1 MSDHNFYSLLGI
13 PPSASIAQIRQAY
26 RELSKIY
33 HPDTTKLPANIAHVK
48 FQELHRAY
56 KTLVN
61 TEKRLAYD
69 QQLRSIIYQKISSA
83 AAVTKPF
90 DHNSVERPTY
100 LEQIE
105 RPLSTGEIVASL
117 MMAFT
122 IIGCLILAVAI
133 ALLRG
138 EVALELNLNPIF
150 GQVC

>member
-13 PPSASIAQIRQAY
+13 PPSASVEQIRKAY

-33 HPDTTKLPANIAHVK
+33 HPDTTTLPANIAHVK

-56 KTLVN
+56 RTLVN
-61 TEKRLAYD
+61 MEKRLVYD
-69 QQLRSIIYQKISSA
+69 QQLRSRIYQKISSSPIVA
-83 AAVTKPF
+83 KPV
-90 DHNSVERPTY
+90 DHPPVIKTTHLDP
-100 LEQIE
+100 IE

-122 IIGCLILAVAI
+122 LIGCLVLAVAI

-138 EVALELNLNPIF
+138 EVSLELITPPA
-150 GQVC
+150 

>member
-13 PPSASIAQIRQAY
+13 SPSASVAQIRKAY

-33 HPDTTKLPANIAHVK
+33 HPDTTILPANIAHVK

-56 KTLVN
+56 RTLVN
-61 TEKRLAYD
+61 MEKRLVYD
-69 QQLRSIIYQKISSA
+69 QQLRSQIYQKISHSA
-83 AAVTKPF
+83 MVNKPV
-90 DHNSVERPTY
+90 DHSPINRSAHLDP
-100 LEQIE
+100 IE

-122 IIGCLILAVAI
+122 LIGCLVLAVVI

-138 EVALELNLNPIF
+138 EVTLELITPPA
-150 GQVC
+150 

>member
-13 PPSASIAQIRQAY
+13 PPSASVEQIRKAY

-33 HPDTTKLPANIAHVK
+33 HPDTTTLPANIAHVK

-56 KTLVN
+56 RTLVN
-61 TEKRLAYD
+61 MEKRLVYD
-69 QQLRSIIYQKISSA
+69 QQLRSRIYQKISNSPLVAKPVDHTPPIHTSA
-83 AAVTKPF
+83 HLDP
-90 DHNSVERPTY
+90 
-100 LEQIE
+100 IE

-122 IIGCLILAVAI
+122 LIGCLVLAVAI

-138 EVALELNLNPIF
+138 EVSFELITPPANLII
-150 GQVC
+150 